1 MIKPPIL
8 EHITTAILNQILIDR
23 DGYAINRSA
32 VKSCVDVLLRLRYE
46 NDGATVYQRHIE
58 PGILKESKS
67 FYTEE
72 GTKLV
77 ETCDAPEFLRRVR
90 ALLMHSSL
98 YLKCNIGG
106 RTTKPRRTT
115 CYSLSFYVNSSTSS

>member
-1 MIKPPIL
+1 MYTPSVGVPMIWDAGMKLFLTHMIKPPIQ
-8 EHITTAILNQILIDR
+8 EHVISAILNQIHIDR
-23 DGYAINRSA
+23 EGYAINRSA

-46 NDGATVYQRHIE
+46 SDGMSVYQRIVE
-58 PGILKESKS
+58 PGILRESKA

-90 ALLMHSSL
+90 ELFLHWIL
-98 YLKCNIGG
+98 Q
-106 RTTKPRRTT
+106 P
-115 CYSLSFYVNSSTSS
+115 LSM